1 MTYRCMTRRLAC
13 GALLT
18 STIGQLGCSSIQSL
32 HANTMDVLYDEQQ
45 VCAAPAP
52 ALLVFLPGAHMAPEE
67 FVREGFLAAV
77 RSRNLAVDMRIAD
90 AHLGYAYDGSMGR
103 RLREDVLTPARAQ
116 GYRRIWLV
124 GISLGGYVALNYLQ
138 DHPSEIEGVV
148 ALAPYLGPR
157 GWIAALEKNTDPT
170 QRNALFVTQPGVGGA
185 TERDLKLWSW
195 LSQERSTRLPV
206 HLGYGATDRF
216 APGHRI
222 LATTLSTDRVQVV
235 PGGHDWGPWSTLWTD
250 WLDKKL
256 LPTRCDLP

>member
-1 MTYRCMTRRLAC
+1 MARRLAC
-13 GALLT
+13 IALLI
-18 STIGQLGCSSIQSL
+18 STMGQLGCSWTQPP

-52 ALLVFLPGAHMAPEE
+52 VLLVFLPGAHMAPEE
-67 FVREGFLAAV
+67 FIREGFLAAV

-157 GWIAALEKNTDPT
+157 GWIAALEKNTEPT
-170 QRNALFVTQPGVGGA
+170 QRNAL
-185 TERDLKLWSW
+185 WSW
-195 LSQERSTRLPV
+195 LSQARSTRLPV

-222 LATTLSTDRVQVV
+222 LANTLSTDRVQVV

>member
-1 MTYRCMTRRLAC
+1 MTHRCKAGRLAC
-13 GALLT
+13 IALLI
-18 STIGQLGCSSIQSL
+18 STMGQLGCSSTQPL

-52 ALLVFLPGAHMAPEE
+52 VLLVFLPGAHMTPEE

-103 RLREDVLTPARAQ
+103 RLHEDVLAPARAQ
-116 GYRRIWLV
+116 GYRRIWMI
-124 GISLGGYVALNYLQ
+124 GISLGGYVALNYLR

-148 ALAPYLGPR
+148 VLAPYLGPR
-157 GWIAALEKNTDPT
+157 GWIAALEQSTESA
-170 QRNALFVTQPGVGGA
+170 QRKAMFVTRPGAGGA
-185 TERDLKLWSW
+185 TEQDLKLWGW
-195 LSQERSTRLPV
+195 LSEERSAGLPI

-222 LATTLSTDRVQVV
+222 LATTLSIDRVRVV

-250 WLDKKL
+250 WLDQNL
-256 LPTRCDLP
+256 LPTRCDLR